1 MRDQQRGHL
10 RLLHADA
17 HPVTGNARLRHFEQS
32 AADPVTVADADLLVR
47 QAVDGEVLPELP
59 IDEVGSTELALPI
72 VIGVDLI
79 NENGPVLA
87 AVPSQVPLPVA
98 VNVEPPYHAPAL
110 NWRLPNG
117 GADGLASPRDVARQ
131 AHVD

>member
-1 MRDQQRGHL
+1 MSGARVKITCTL
-10 RLLHADA
+10 R
-17 HPVTGNARLRHFEQS
+17 
-32 AADPVTVADADLLVR
+32 
-47 QAVDGEVLPELP
+47 EV
-59 IDEVGSTELALPI
+59 VSTELALPI

-98 VNVEPPYHAPAL
+98 VNVEPPYRAPAL

-117 GADGLASPRDVARQ
+117 GADVLASPREVTRQ
-131 AHVD
+131 AHVDSKQAWHHFLPHHDRPNLSKRTLTTRCCRTAI

>member
-1 MRDQQRGHL
+1 MEQLAPCFQAKFVCLIQSDPLPHL

-32 AADPVTVADADLLVR
+32 AADPVTVADADLQVR

-59 IDEVGSTELALPI
+59 IGEVVSTELALPI

-79 NENGPVLA
+79 NENGPGLA
-87 AVPSQVPLPVA
+87 AVPTQ
-98 VNVEPPYHAPAL
+98 AP
-110 NWRLPNG
+110 RP
-117 GADGLASPRDVARQ
+117 
-131 AHVD
+131 

>member
-1 MRDQQRGHL
+1 M

-59 IDEVGSTELALPI
+59 IGEVGSTELALPI

-98 VNVEPPYHAPAL
+98 VNVEAPYHTPAL
-110 NWRLPNG
+110 NWRFPNG